1 MKIALL
7 LIIRIYQKYISL
19 LLPGGCRFHPTCSE
33 YIAQAIKKYGILRG
47 LGLGIWR
54 VLRCNPW
61 NPGGYDPV
69 P

>member
-7 LIIRIYQKYISL
+7 LIIRIYQKYVSPF
-19 LLPGGCRFHPTCSE
+19 LPGGCRFYPSCSD
-33 YIAQAIKKYGILRG
+33 YTANAIEKHGILRG